1 MASSTKKN
9 SDSSQDPVGF
19 RRKSLSFLYRLKQSS
34 NAEWTMNSQANSFL
48 SEEKRLLHSD
58 RRPQITNQISQKRLS
73 KLNYSVN
80 QMTSEQ
86 LDEEL
91 KKRKQSTRL
100 LKS

>member
-9 SDSSQDPVGF
+9 SDSLQDPVGF
-19 RRKSLSFLYRLKQSS
+19 RQKSVSFLYRLKQIR
-34 NAEWTMNSQANSFL
+34 NPDCTMNSLANWFIA
-48 SEEKRLLHSD
+48 EEKRLLHSD
-58 RRPQITNQISQKRLS
+58 QRPQTTNQISQKRLS
-73 KLNYSVN
+73 KLNYSIN